1 MWSDVV
7 CIERWALDEPRCQDR
22 AHGGSGDEDTLGLY
36 RSELFAHCYR
46 MLGSHHDAEDVLQE
60 VTLRALG
67 GRRP

>member
-1 MWSDVV
+1 MEVL
-7 CIERWALDEPRCQDR
+7 AT
-22 AHGGSGDEDTLGLY
+22 EDTLGLY
-36 RSELFAHCYR
+36 RPELFAHCYR